1 MNQAQ
6 QAERAIR
13 IARSAER
20 RLSAHVPTTAPRG
33 DLEATYSWALASA
46 LATIATW
53 QIHIGRM
60 VGMLT
65 TELNSDR
72 RTRETV
78 SDLLAYVRLSNVSLT
93 DYFALVESKST
104 VTKSVGRDGYVTVKR
119 LSDAEL
125 WALASAWNTT
135 HGTRASQIAERTHA
149 RHAAERKA
157 QRNA

>member
-6 QAERAIR
+6 QAERAVR
-13 IARSAER
+13 IGRSAQR
-20 RLSAHVPTTAPRG
+20 RLAAHVATVAPRG
-33 DLEATYSWALASA
+33 DLDATYTWALASA

-53 QIHIGRM
+53 QVHIGRM
-60 VGMLT
+60 VAMLT
-65 TELNSDR
+65 TELHSDR

-78 SDLLAYVRLSNVSLT
+78 SDLLAYVRLSNASVT
-93 DYFALVESKST
+93 DYFAIMSAKTT
-104 VTKSVGRDGYVTVKR
+104 VTRSVGRDGWVTIER

-135 HGTRASQIAERTHA
+135 HGTRASQLAERTHA

-157 QRNA
+157 RQNA